1 MQLHQLFPTAI
12 ATVQLALDPL
22 DVAGQLQVLFALR
35 GEATGNPTEG
45 CAWTGDLHGAWR
57 LHQHPDF
64 VGLTQQVV
72 EQVWTYLEAVG
83 FECSQVALHLQR

>member
-1 MQLHQLFPTAI
+1 MTMQLHQLFPTAI

-35 GEATGNPTEG
+35 GDATGNPTEG
-45 CAWTGDLHGAWR
+45 CAWTGDLHGALQ

-64 VGLTQQVV
+64 VGLSQQVIV
-72 EQVWTYLEAVG
+72 VEEQVVDALLFEMTYRA
-83 FECSQVALHLQR
+83 A